1 MELLQPNYRSSTY
14 YIAQRSV
21 GCPRCG
27 ASTRVAAL
35 ALPINHEAC
44 EDGEDGQDS
53 TWATVAACA
62 LLFGVSQLPPQAGAH
77 LRRLAPGFRQESA
90 WSNHCEHCNAPIDDH
105 DLHCEPGDS
114 FVPLSETQGAQI
126 TLIEI
131 PEPLEVWAS
140 GYSLDPL
147 FLPCPQRA

>member
-1 MELLQPNYRSSTY
+1 MELLQPNYRSITY
-14 YIAQRSV
+14 FIAQRSV
-21 GCPRCG
+21 GCPGCG

-62 LLFGVSQLPPQAGAH
+62 LLFDVVQVSPLVEAH
-77 LRRLAPGFRQESA
+77 LRRLAPGFRQDSA
-90 WSNHCEHCNAPIDDH
+90 WRNHCEHCNAPIDDH
-105 DLHCEPGDS
+105 DLHCEPGES

-126 TLIEI
+126 SLIEI